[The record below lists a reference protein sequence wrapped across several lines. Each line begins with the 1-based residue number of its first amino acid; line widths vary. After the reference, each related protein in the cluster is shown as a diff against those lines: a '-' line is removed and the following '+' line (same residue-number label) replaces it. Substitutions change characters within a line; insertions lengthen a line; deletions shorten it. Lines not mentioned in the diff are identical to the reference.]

1 MKIEYKI
8 TFELENNEDWKYG
21 SNKEFVL
28 ADCLCS
34 LIDQGKSYKN
44 GEEFKDE
51 DRDFCL
57 AKVKKRNKPKKWT
70 KMIQSAKARKKLKE
84 KS

>member
-1 MKIEYKI
+1 MKTIEYKI
-8 TFELENNEDWKYG
+8 TFELENNEDWEYG

-34 LIDQGKSYKN
+34 LIDQNKSYKN

-57 AKVKKRNKPKKWT
+57 AKVKKHIGKFDLEAREVNK
-70 KMIQSAKARKKLKE
+70 
-84 KS
+84 